1 MLPSNS
7 NSQGYAF
14 PQSSIRTNEQGSHD
28 SRILSQLSQGRKRK
42 QFLEPSNG
50 EARSAMSTGDMS
62 EEDDLP
68 YQNTGRDA
76 FASQQTPRSQ
86 RASSE
91 EGIRRSG
98 RKRRKISNYKSL
110 INVGAAPSS
119 DDSAA

>member
-1 MLPSNS
+1 MPSGN
-7 NSQGYAF
+7 NSQGYDY
-14 PQSSIRTNEQGSHD
+14 PKGSIRTNEQDSHN
-28 SRILSQLSQGRKRK
+28 SQILSQLSQGRKRK

-50 EARSAMSTGDMS
+50 GARSAMSTGGIY

-68 YQNTGRDA
+68 YQSTSHGRL
-76 FASQQTPRSQ
+76 ASQQTPRSQ

-110 INVGAAPSS
+110 INVGAASSS
-119 DDSAA
+119 DDSAS